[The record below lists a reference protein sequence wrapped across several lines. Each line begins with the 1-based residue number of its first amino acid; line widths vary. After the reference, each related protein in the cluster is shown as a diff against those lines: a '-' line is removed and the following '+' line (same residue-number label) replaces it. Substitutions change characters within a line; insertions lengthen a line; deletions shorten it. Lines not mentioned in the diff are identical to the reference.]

1 VPQIITKL
9 SKRRE
14 LARASK
20 ALKKTEKMFSGLTPE
35 QKANV
40 EKRYGG
46 LTAQEGACKILRE
59 MAVEKL
65 REFTLRHLGH
75 DPLVVE
81 LTASLD
87 EDNLEDFLEG
97 LVEGDLVIDDAEVHA
112 FHRKLLDDL
121 RRDIDNLMNPTLTS
135 LSYDAIRADFPAA
148 KLLMAMNSLDKK
160 TEARVAHIET
170 FGRMLLNEEDVQP
183 GETEKAEMLWN
194 ISAFCTM
201 ATAHDEHGM
210 SVEDIADALGVE
222 PSTVTAA
229 LDKLAED
236 GFRKAG

>member
-1 VPQIITKL
+1 L

-20 ALKKTEKMFSGLTPE
+20 ALKKAEKIFSGFTPE

-65 REFTLRHLGH
+65 RGYTLRHLG
-75 DPLVVE
+75 DDAAVVE
-81 LTASLD
+81 FLAGLN
-87 EDNLEDFLEG
+87 EDTIEEFLEG

-121 RRDIDNLMNPTLTS
+121 RRDVDKLMNPTLTS

-148 KLLMAMNSLDKK
+148 QLLMAMNSLDKK

-170 FGRMLLNEEDVQP
+170 FSRMLNGEDVQP

-194 ISAFCTM
+194 ISAIGTM
-201 ATAHDEHGM
+201 VTAHDEHGM
-210 SVEDIADALGVE
+210 GVEDIADALGVE
-222 PSTVTAA
+222 PSTVTEA

-236 GFRKAG
+236 GLRKAG

>member
-1 VPQIITKL
+1 MPQIITKL
-9 SKRRE
+9 SERRE

-20 ALKKTEKMFSGLTPE
+20 ALKQTEKMLASFTPE

-46 LTAQEGACKILRE
+46 MTAQEGACKILRE
-59 MAVEKL
+59 MTVEKL
-65 REFTLRHLGH
+65 REYTLNHLSH
-75 DPLVVE
+75 DATVVE
-81 LTASLD
+81 ILADLN
-87 EDNLEDFLEG
+87 EDTIEDFLEG

-121 RRDIDNLMNPTLTS
+121 RRQTDDLMNPKLTS
-135 LSYDAIRADFPAA
+135 LSYDAIRADFAAA
-148 KLLMAMNSLDKK
+148 KLLMAMSSLDKK

-170 FGRMLLNEEDVQP
+170 FGRMHNEQDVQP
-183 GETEKAEMLWN
+183 GETEKAELLWN
-194 ISAFCTM
+194 VTAFCTM

-210 SVEDIADALGVE
+210 SVEDIADAFGAE
-222 PSTVTAA
+222 PDTVTAA

-236 GFRKAG
+236 GFRKTG